1 MESNLKSPNGNIVG
15 ILLENEG
22 LAAFDFVKKEGG
34 SIYKLKGEVESSPKA
49 DVSGNFILVDVTGTK
64 WAAGDVELYTF
75 TGMSGIRPY
84 EN

>member
-1 MESNLKSPNGNIVG
+1 MESNLKSPYGNIVG
-15 ILLENEG
+15 ILLDDG
-22 LAAFDFVKKEGG
+22 AVSPFYFFKKEGS
-34 SIYKLKGEVESSPKA
+34 SIYKLKGEVESSPE
-49 DVSGNFILVDVTGTK
+49 VGENGEFILIDVTGTK